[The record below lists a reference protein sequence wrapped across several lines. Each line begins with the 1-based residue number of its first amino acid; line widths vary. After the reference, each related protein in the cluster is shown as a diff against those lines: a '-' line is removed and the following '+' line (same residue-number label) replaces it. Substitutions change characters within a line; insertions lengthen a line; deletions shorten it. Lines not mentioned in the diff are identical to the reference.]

1 MPLSFSA
8 ALVLASLPA
17 ILPTNKNKRFILVSY
32 NHTKIKPAKI
42 KIFNKSW
49 FTGLS

>member
-17 ILPTNKNKRFILVSY
+17 ILPT